1 MSIGEEARPIKFGS
15 MNSENIIRED
25 GDNFEPGSHR
35 DFGTYDVE
43 VMNGDGYYDEEGWF
57 HRYRD
62 VD

>member
-1 MSIGEEARPIKFGS
+1 MDTNREI
-15 MNSENIIRED
+15 IIREND
-25 GDNFEPGSHR
+25 EYYEPGSHK
-35 DFGTYDVE
+35 DFGTYDTE